1 MTKRRSA
8 VEVGIALKRDLDE
21 FARTGNKQV
30 AIESL
35 REEFCRRYRAAS
47 PEEALLLAVDCL
59 MKEALPA
66 YRKLSKK
73 RSAAKI
79 DAIDF
84 GRYFSPKT
92 GRAYLCPQ
100 PSKASV
106 KRVIGKIRHATARN
120 VLWLSAEE
128 MVTGLN
134 RVLVGW
140 ANYYSLGPVYQAYRA
155 IDRYTPLRLRRWL
168 CNKHKISNTGARCFP
183 YEYLYDTLGLVQ
195 LQSLA
200 RSLPRAKA

>member
-1 MTKRRSA
+1 MTKWRSA

-79 DAIDF
+79 DAMIIDLT
-84 GRYFSPKT
+84 RK
-92 GRAYLCPQ
+92 YL
-100 PSKASV
+100 KW
-106 KRVIGKIRHATARN
+106 R
-120 VLWLSAEE
+120 
-128 MVTGLN
+128 
-134 RVLVGW
+134 
-140 ANYYSLGPVYQAYRA
+140 
-155 IDRYTPLRLRRWL
+155 
-168 CNKHKISNTGARCFP
+168 
-183 YEYLYDTLGLVQ
+183 
-195 LQSLA
+195 
-200 RSLPRAKA
+200 